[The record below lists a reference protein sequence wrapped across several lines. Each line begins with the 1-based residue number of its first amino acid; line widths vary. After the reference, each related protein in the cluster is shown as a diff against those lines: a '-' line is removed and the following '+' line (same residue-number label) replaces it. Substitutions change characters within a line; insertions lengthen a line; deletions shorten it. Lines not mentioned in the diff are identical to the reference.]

1 MTEPAPGP
9 APVPNS
15 ELRAILAHGTGA
27 ADAGEVRRALGLETD
42 TEDKLFARA
51 LVRALTLASLPSLP
65 ESIAERPRAA
75 ASWDEPNSVSV
86 SRGFQ
91 MRTTEAVPSDSLTI
105 SKLDDLR
112 TLRLVVRAGS
122 LFQRREAVRRVGELL
137 ARDGSV
143 PSELRKQAIEALVHM
158 HPPDLA
164 HEIGIALASLAGSE
178 ARSARAE
185 QRTRAERAEQVLA
198 RIVAYWDGED
208 DHEPIAKLNAEERAQ
223 LLARL
228 RELPELLA
236 RHVATLIED
245 PKSLGQEPRLRMLIG
260 ALEFTGDPRL
270 LPALHS
276 RLLAQDAETFDV
288 CVRALSAIEDPRV
301 APILRDAYK
310 PSARPRDRL
319 VLAAALGRHGD
330 ARGLAYARETLS
342 GGDPGLLALTLE
354 VLAELGASEDLSR
367 VAELLDHADPTVV
380 HAAITTLG
388 RIGDG
393 RAIVP
398 LAGLRGRAQSSALL
412 AKIEDAEQAI
422 YARVELLGE
431 EAPSPQATSVVSD
444 TNKMVARA
452 RARDPTLVRVR
463 ARLYHLF
470 AYFWLVFGAPLRAIA
485 RFEAASA
492 LRPGWSAPL
501 LALALLYSRRGQI
514 PQALAAF
521 RRAVDVDRDQIEGDG
536 HAITTLAQ
544 TFLRRAEAMEQEGR
558 LDIARSLVEEVLRYD
573 LRRAAAEVR
582 LALQERL
589 ELQVARERG
598 WKP

>member
-1 MTEPAPGP
+1 MTEPLR
-9 APVPNS
+9 PVPNS

-27 ADAGEVRRALGLETD
+27 ADATEVRRALGLGSD
-42 TEDKLFARA
+42 CEDKLFAQA
-51 LVRALTLASLPSLP
+51 LVRALSEASSPILP
-65 ESIAERPRAA
+65 ESIAEPAA
-75 ASWDEPNSVSV
+75 AATSRDEPSSLSV
-86 SRGFQ
+86 SRGFH
-91 MRTTEAVPSDSLTI
+91 RRATEALPSESLTI
-105 SKLDDLR
+105 AKLDDLR
-112 TLRLVVRAGS
+112 TLSLVVRAGS
-122 LFQRREAVRRVGELL
+122 LFQRRAAVRRIGELL
-137 ARDGSV
+137 APDGSI
-143 PSELRKQAIEALVHM
+143 PPDQRRPAIEALVHT
-158 HPPDLA
+158 HPHDLA
-164 HEIGIALASLAGSE
+164 HEIGLVLSSLAGSE
-178 ARSARAE
+178 ARSARGE
-185 QRTRAERAEQVLA
+185 QRARAERADQVVA
-198 RIVAYWDGED
+198 RIIAYWNGED
-208 DHEPIAKLNAEERAQ
+208 EREPIAKLHAEERVQ

-245 PKSLGQEPRLRMLIG
+245 AKSLGQEPRLRTLIG

-276 RLLAQDAETFDV
+276 CMLTQDAETFDV

-301 APILRDAYK
+301 SPILRDAYE
-310 PSARPRDRL
+310 PAVRPRDRL
-319 VLAAALGRHGD
+319 LLAAALGRHGD
-330 ARGLAYARETLS
+330 ARGLSYARETLA
-342 GGDPGLLALTLE
+342 GGDPSLLALTLE
-354 VLAELGASEDLSR
+354 VLAELGASEDVQR
-367 VAELLDHADPTVV
+367 VAELLDHADPKVV

-393 RAIVP
+393 RAVVP
-398 LAGLRGRAQSSALL
+398 LSALRARAQSSAVL
-412 AKIEDAEQAI
+412 ATIEDAARAI
-422 YARVELLGE
+422 HARAELLGE
-431 EAPSPQATSVVSD
+431 ETPSTQATSVVSD

-452 RARDPTLVRVR
+452 RARAPTLVRVR

-470 AYFWLVFGAPLRAIA
+470 AYVWLMFGAPLRAIA

-501 LALALLYSRRGQI
+501 LALALLYSRRGQV

-536 HAITTLAQ
+536 RAITTLAQ

-558 LDIARSLVEEVLRYD
+558 LDIARSLIEEVLRYD